1 MTKFFFFLAF
11 AGVLLTEGLIPVAW
25 ADTIAELGEKI
36 ETTQDSYDAALSE
49 YNNALQAMSAS
60 RGELEAAEAAV
71 DRRKEE
77 MEAALEKLRKVQ
89 EFALERSD
97 VSDEKEKA
105 AYAVAKAAHGEA
117 RRLLGE
123 KTEQL
128 HKMKTDATSI
138 LTALK
143 GYRGELQNLN
153 RQVATNRFRKLQE
166 SLSHESTVVARGEF
180 GCEDVTVRQCRD
192 GALELARRSAVEQ
205 ASAVILD
212 SATVMEDLRVF
223 VGSDAVAEERQM
235 MKDRIESHV
244 TGILVSYE
252 VLDKGWVGEAGY
264 FYEIEAVVKG
274 QVSEEFF
281 RIAGIE
287 DLPVLPEPD
296 EVVTRARSDAASEQA
311 HAAPLVDDP
320 DHEVLRLVERI
331 GTERDRIESQ
341 RTKELEQAEEAYQAG
356 WATIEP
362 KDMFESEAEYHARDA
377 REKSEITLERARTTT
392 AVHRKYDSLL
402 EKNVEPLVKR
412 AQAQLGRDDV
422 VPEAAI
428 EFELQTYDAENGVFV
443 GGLQIDSLLMKKT
456 GRLYLPMKKKA
467 ARAFWKNRESLEG
480 KVRLFLEARSLDIGI
495 SGFWLE
501 DSKSGQKA
509 RVTVI
514 ELSTSPT
521 TGSPSSTK
529 VSKAQLEL
537 AKATRLSASDL
548 AQRAGKGV
556 IFESTAKGWVAEYN
570 RLIGEASSV
579 LAKDPLLRALRPLS
593 YSGDTGQTAAAVA
606 TAASG
611 VAAYLGSFAPDKAFG
626 KVASGLAQR
635 AGKGVIFEPTA
646 KGWVAEYNR
655 LIGEASSVLAKDPL
669 LRALRP
675 LSYSGDT
682 GQTAAAV
689 ATAASGVAAYL
700 GSFAPDKAFGKVASG
715 LAQRAGKGVIFE
727 PTAKGWVAE
736 YNRLIGE
743 ASSVLAKDPLLR
755 ALRPLSY
762 SGDTGQTAAAVATAA
777 SGVAAY
783 LGSFAPD
790 KAFGKVASGLAQRA
804 GKGVIFEPT
813 AKGWVAE
820 YNRLIGEASS
830 VLAKDPLVRALK
842 PLSYSGDEDQM
853 AAAVATAAGKL
864 VRIFAAVEAPAR
876 GEAPSITGITN
887 PNTVEY
893 TPLDYLAYSGRFSNT
908 ALQLE
913 KALRRKFSPDV
924 VDENGWTDLHYAAA
938 LNLPGLASALLDA
951 GAEPDARLKSDLER
965 PSDSLNS
972 MLSAFGR
979 SLPSWWKRGGESPLH
994 IAAKNEAELAASHL
1008 VESGSNVD
1016 MESVSGSAPL
1026 CYAAYSNSQA
1036 IAELLIGQGVDV
1048 GARCASGKRT
1058 PLDVAVRSEAAG
1070 TIALLRRHGGSC
1082 KSERCPAR

>member
-60 RGELEAAEAAV
+60 RGKLEAAEAAV

-77 MEAALEKLRKVQ
+77 MEAALEKLRKVK

-105 AYAVAKAAHGEA
+105 AYAAAKAAHGEA

-128 HKMKTDATSI
+128 HKTKTDATSI

-212 SATVMEDLRVF
+212 SATVMEDLRAF

-252 VLDKGWVGEAGY
+252 VLDKGWVGETGY

-320 DHEVLRLVERI
+320 DHEVLRLIERI

-356 WATIEP
+356 LATIEP

-377 REKSEITLERARTTT
+377 QEKSEIALERARTTT

-521 TGSPSSTK
+521 YLGSFAPD
-529 VSKAQLEL
+529 KAFG
-537 AKATRLSASDL
+537 KIASGL

-556 IFESTAKGWVAEYN
+556 SNSSTAKGLVAEYN
-570 RLIGEASSV
+570 RLISEASSV
-579 LAKDPLLRALRPLS
+579 LAKDPLVRALKPLS
-593 YSGDTGQTAAAVA
+593 YSGDRHQTAAAVA

-635 AGKGVIFEPTA
+635 AGKGVSNSSTA
-646 KGWVAEYNR
+646 KGLVAEYNR
-655 LIGEASSVLAKDPL
+655 LISEASSVLAKDPL
-669 LRALRP
+669 VRALKPLSYSGGRHQTAAAVATAASGVAAYLGSFAPDKAFGKIASGLAQRAGKGVSNSSTAKGLVAEYNRLISEASSVLAKDPLVRALKP
-675 LSYSGDT
+675 LSYSGDRH
-682 GQTAAAV
+682 QTAAAV

-715 LAQRAGKGVIFE
+715 LAQRAGKGVSNSS
-727 PTAKGWVAE
+727 TAKGLVAE
-736 YNRLIGE
+736 YNRLI
-743 ASSVLAKDPLLR
+743 S
-755 ALRPLSY
+755 
-762 SGDTGQTAAAVATAA
+762 
-777 SGVAAY
+777 
-783 LGSFAPD
+783 
-790 KAFGKVASGLAQRA
+790 
-804 GKGVIFEPT
+804 
-813 AKGWVAE
+813 
-820 YNRLIGEASS
+820 EASS

-842 PLSYSGDEDQM
+842 PLSYSGDRHQT

-864 VRIFAAVEAPAR
+864 VRVFAAVEAPAR

-893 TPLDYLAYSGRFSNT
+893 TPLDYLAYSGRFSDT

-913 KALRRKFSPDV
+913 TALGRKFSPDV

-951 GAEPDARLKSDLER
+951 GADPDARLKSDGDTYAGELT
-965 PSDSLNS
+965 STFSVLGIDFK
-972 MLSAFGR
+972 SATKNGVWIRFDDT
-979 SLPSWWKRGGESPLH
+979 PLH
-994 IAAKNEAELAASHL
+994 YAARYNADLVAPHL
-1008 VESGSNVD
+1008 VVGGSNVD
-1016 MESVSGSAPL
+1016 ARTTNGTTPL
-1026 CYAAYSNSQA
+1026 CFAASYNSRA
-1036 IAELLIGQGVDV
+1036 VAEFLIGQLADV
-1048 GARCASGKRT
+1048 GMKCRQGTPFDYAQGAEASEIT
-1058 PLDVAVRSEAAG
+1058 S
-1070 TIALLRRHGGSC
+1070 LLRRHGS
-1082 KSERCPAR
+1082 